1 MNTNSETSPEDSELD
16 KLEDAVDPRVQ
27 IELERLNTATD
38 DINKLEVDL
47 DEARARFRQL
57 LSESTVRIDT
67 LAKRLG
73 SCIEKARPYYDAR
86 VKAKEA
92 LLETQKAAARF
103 ERASS
108 AHAAAKEM
116 VYLAEE
122 GLKAEGRTF
131 DHAWQEMLNHAT
143 MRVNESETERTLGE
157 AEHRRTSQ
165 AYHRAETR
173 VQQLQK
179 ELKRAIAKSSLR
191 ARRSMLQINSL
202 AIAHDLIL
210 LPYFE
215 LKAQLNTTLEAERKR
230 VRGLEKDV
238 SNAKASYSKALS
250 CLERISDEIHR
261 TRRSGSVSEATS
273 VDRSLGPSP
282 CSIGDIDGWS
292 GSPSSFLAS
301 STLGGGREM
310 GFDDNGEEEF
320 LKLPERLGPSASPI
334 IPKDAEAQRNNP
346 ESRGRPSGEG
356 REEEEDELEED
367 ELEEEEEEE
376 DEEEGEMV
384 EVDLGGGSDD
394 HQHQGRANN
403 GGERSGGAT
412 RGSSGDD
419 PREGENG
426 MEEPGCG
433 KRGRGSVGAAT
444 LTTALEALKSSNPT
458 ERVRELLSQGMM
470 MLNISQSTPP
480 QSPLHA
486 QQQTVQPECRPS
498 PRPPPRASLRKGAS
512 VFGSLEPVGS
522 ALRRASDPLCGRSG
536 SFTSSIRMSS
546 GNAAVAAHA
555 SSSGKGSQSGTVR
568 KVPSPLERTFAY
580 LSAGGDDDST
590 ATTASDSDSL
600 ASVEMLTDEQ
610 ISSLMLYPEDLRGD
624 SPLPGDSGRLSATA
638 SPLRTLNAERKTISS
653 LPTN

>member
-57 LSESTVRIDT
+57 LSESTVRIDS

-73 SCIEKARPYYDAR
+73 SCIEKARPYYEAR

-165 AYHRAETR
+165 GYHRAEMR

-191 ARRSMLQINSL
+191 ARRSLLQLNSL
-202 AIAHDLIL
+202 AIAHDLQL

-238 SNAKASYSKALS
+238 SNAKSSYAHALS

-292 GSPSSFLAS
+292 GSSSGFLANS
-301 STLGGGREM
+301 AMGGGREI
-310 GFDDNGEEEF
+310 GFDDGGEEEF

-334 IPKDAEAQRNNP
+334 LPKDVETSRSIP
-346 ESRGRPSGEG
+346 ESRSQPIGEG
-356 REEEEDELEED
+356 DEVEDELEEGD
-367 ELEEEEEEE
+367 EEELEEEE

-384 EVDLGGGSDD
+384 EVDLGGGNDEQD
-394 HQHQGRANN
+394 GR
-403 GGERSGGAT
+403 GRGTGEREGTGRGAHGDSQRGEREAGG
-412 RGSSGDD
+412 
-419 PREGENG
+419 
-426 MEEPGCG
+426 EEPGCG

-480 QSPLHA
+480 QSPSHA
-486 QQQTVQPECRPS
+486 TVQPECRPS
-498 PRPPPRASLRKGAS
+498 PRPPPRATMRKGAS

-536 SFTSSIRMSS
+536 SFASSLRMSA
-546 GNAAVAAHA
+546 GNSAHG
-555 SSSGKGSQSGTVR
+555 SSSGKGGGTQSGTVR

-580 LSAGGDDDST
+580 LSAGGGDDDST

-610 ISSLMLYPEDLRGD
+610 ISSLMLYPEDIRGD
-624 SPLPGDSGRLSATA
+624 SPLPGDGRLSMTA
-638 SPLRTLNAERKTISS
+638 SPMRTLNAERKPISS
-653 LPTN
+653 LQTN

>member
-1 MNTNSETSPEDSELD
+1 MNTNSETSPEDSEID

-57 LSESTVRIDT
+57 LSESTVRIDA

-73 SCIEKARPYYDAR
+73 GCIEKARPYYEAR

-157 AEHRRTSQ
+157 SEHRRTSQ
-165 AYHRAETR
+165 TYHRAELK
-173 VQQLQK
+173 VQQLQRD
-179 ELKRAIAKSSLR
+179 LKRAIAKSSLS
-191 ARRSMLQINSL
+191 ARRSLLHLNSL
-202 AIAHDLIL
+202 AIAHDLQL

-215 LKAQLNTTLEAERKR
+215 LKAQLNITLEAERKR
-230 VRGLEKDV
+230 VRCLEKEV
-238 SNAKASYSKALS
+238 SNAKASYAHALS

-282 CSIGDIDGWS
+282 CSIGDIGCRYVMLRS
-292 GSPSSFLAS
+292 KLYFSHS
-301 STLGGGREM
+301 GREI
-310 GFDDNGEEEF
+310 GFDDGEEEF
-320 LKLPERLGPSASPI
+320 LKLPERLGPSASPV
-334 IPKDAEAQRNNP
+334 IPKEAESHRHVPDARSHVNGQEMR
-346 ESRGRPSGEG
+346 
-356 REEEEDELEED
+356 REDEEEDEDYDED
-367 ELEEEEEEE
+367 DGE
-376 DEEEGEMV
+376 EEEGEMV
-384 EVDLGGGSDD
+384 EVDLGQGVEEGGEVAAGGKDGEKANSSKDFEGNGEEMAGGSKK
-394 HQHQGRANN
+394 A
-403 GGERSGGAT
+403 
-412 RGSSGDD
+412 
-419 PREGENG
+419 
-426 MEEPGCG
+426 
-433 KRGRGSVGAAT
+433 RGSVGAAT
-444 LTTALEALKSSNPT
+444 LSVALEALTRSNPT

-480 QSPLHA
+480 QSPSHA
-486 QQQTVQPECRPS
+486 NGQEAKPATRPT
-498 PRPPPRASLRKGAS
+498 PNRATLRRGPS
-512 VFGSLEPVGS
+512 MFGTLEPVGS

-536 SFTSSIRMSS
+536 AANSSTRVSS
-546 GNAAVAAHA
+546 GN
-555 SSSGKGSQSGTVR
+555 SSGKAGPSHTGTVR

-580 LSAGGDDDST
+580 LSAGGGDDDST

-610 ISSLMLYPEDLRGD
+610 ISSLMLYPDDLRGE
-624 SPLPGDSGRLSATA
+624 SPFSMENGRQSSSNSPFHVPLVEGKLLS
-638 SPLRTLNAERKTISS
+638 NAAAK
-653 LPTN
+653 